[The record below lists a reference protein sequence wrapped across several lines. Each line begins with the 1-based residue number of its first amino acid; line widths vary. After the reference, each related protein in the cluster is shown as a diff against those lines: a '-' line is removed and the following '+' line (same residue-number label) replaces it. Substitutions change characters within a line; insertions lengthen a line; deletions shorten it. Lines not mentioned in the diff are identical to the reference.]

1 MENKAELRRKLLTLR
16 NAISP
21 EEKTL
26 FDHQIVDRIL
36 AWWDTTRTANLGVY
50 WPMRGEPDLQPAY
63 EMLRAQGVR
72 LALPAV
78 VTDNAPL
85 KFMSWTPGEKL
96 ECDRFG
102 AQTPPATNPEVW
114 PQALIIPCL
123 GFNAARFRLGYG
135 GGFYDR
141 TLEAVPR
148 PYTVGVAYASG
159 EVRFAADTFDIAL
172 DQVIT
177 EESVLAAT

>member
-1 MENKAELRRKLLTLR
+1 MENKPELRRKLLTLR

-26 FDHQIVDRIL
+26 FDQRIVNRIL
-36 AWWDTTRTANLGVY
+36 AWWETTRVPNLGVY
-50 WPMRGEPDLQPAY
+50 WPMRGEPDLHSAY
-63 EMLRAQGVR
+63 TALHAKGVQ

-85 KFMSWTPGEKL
+85 KFMAWTPGEKL

-102 AQTPPATNPEVW
+102 AQTPPATNPAIR

-148 PYTVGVAYASG
+148 PYTVGVAYASC

-172 DQVIT
+172 DRVVT
-177 EESVLAAT
+177 EEDLLAAA